1 MAEAFSQAILN
12 DAFRYLNY
20 PTIQYIGNFA
30 DHDKVLMSK
39 RNLMAKSYP
48 CDLHL
53 LNFRTLPLL
62 SNPTTP
68 SSDALLI
75 LHTQTP
81 DCTLAGPKPIPGCP
95 AVSVSGKS
103 VFDAKN
109 FLDFGSE
116 VRAKHFVRTSLT
128 GNTNEAEEAVDKM
141 FDVDPMTLE
150 AVRVQF

>member
-1 MAEAFSQAILN
+1 
-12 DAFRYLNY
+12 
-20 PTIQYIGNFA
+20 
-30 DHDKVLMSK
+30 MSK
-39 RNLMAKSYP
+39 RQLMPKSYP
-48 CDLHL
+48 CDVHV

-81 DCTLAGPKPIPGCP
+81 DCTLVGPKPIPGCP
-95 AVSVSGKS
+95 AVSASGKS
-103 VFDAKN
+103 VFDAKS
-109 FLDFGSE
+109 FLDFGAE
-116 VRAKHFVRTSLT
+116 LRVKHFVRTSLT
-128 GNTNEAEEAVDKM
+128 GNTVEPEDAVDKP